1 MICYASFKQ
10 RNKRFLPSAKNLATC
25 EFEAFSRNTYFSNLD
40 PANIE
45 FENIYTDVT
54 KRGIILNLPGD
65 YQFSP
70 RHSTGQPQEVRV
82 LSKCVLSTQ

>member
-1 MICYASFKQ
+1 MLRLNRVINVFFHLRRIQPHA
-10 RNKRFLPSAKNLATC
+10 NLKRFL
-25 EFEAFSRNTYFSNLD
+25 EIRIFSNLD